1 MTPGK
6 TILITGGTGLVGK
19 HLHQQLLV
27 KGYNIK
33 ILSSNESAC
42 NGINTFYWNINTG
55 FIDKRALENVN
66 YIVHLAGAN
75 IAQKRWTA
83 AQKQNILDS
92 RIKSIQLL
100 LNTIDLSTNQLSAVV
115 SSSATGYYGA
125 YTSEKIYHES
135 DAAAEDFLGHTCF
148 QWENSVNQFHQLKV
162 RTVVLRTGVVFA
174 KGGGALE
181 KLKMFAKFGLSA
193 AFGTGKQYFPW
204 IHIHDL
210 CAMYIKAIEDNTMH
224 GAYNAVAPQHINN
237 KDFTIAFAKSLRKP
251 YFLPNVPAFV
261 LKTILGEMAVMLL
274 EGSRISCKKIQNTG
288 FDFKFKDC
296 EEALRDLIV

>member
-19 HLHQQLLV
+19 HLQHQLLV

-33 ILSSNESAC
+33 VLSSNESAC
-42 NGINTFYWNINTG
+42 DGITIFYWNITSG
-55 FIDKRALENVN
+55 YIDIRAIENVN

-92 RIKSIQLL
+92 RIKSMQLL
-100 LNTIDLSTNQLSAVV
+100 YSAIDKSTHQLSAVI
-115 SSSATGYYGA
+115 SSSGAGYYGA
-125 YTSEKIYHES
+125 YTNEKIYHES
-135 DAAAEDFLGHTCF
+135 DTAAEDFLGSICL
-148 QWENSVNQFHQLKV
+148 QWENSVAQFSELKI
-162 RTVVLRTGVVFA
+162 RTVALRAGVVLA

-181 KLKMFAKFGLSA
+181 KLKMVAKFGLSA

-210 CAMYIKAIEDNTMH
+210 CAIYIKAIEDNNMR

-237 KDFTIAFAKSLRKP
+237 KYFTSTLAKCLRKP

-261 LKTILGEMAVMLL
+261 LKIMLGEMAVMLL
-274 EGSRISCKKIQNTG
+274 EGSRVSCEKIQDAG
-288 FDFKFKDC
+288 FVFKFKDC
-296 EEALRDLIV
+296 EEAIRDLIV

>member
-1 MTPGK
+1 MTIGK
-6 TILITGGTGLVGK
+6 TILITGGTGLIGK
-19 HLHQQLLV
+19 NLQQLLLS
-27 KGYNIK
+27 KGYQCK
-33 ILSSNESAC
+33 ILSSNKSFC
-42 NGINTFYWNINTG
+42 NEKNSFYWNINSG

-92 RIKSIQLL
+92 RIKSMQLL
-100 LNTIDLSTNQLSAVV
+100 YNSVDKSKHQISAVI
-115 SSSATGYYGA
+115 SASGVGYYGA
-125 YTSEKIYHES
+125 YTSEKIYKET
-135 DAAAEDFLGHTCF
+135 DAAAEDFLGNTCL
-148 QWENSVNQFHQLKV
+148 QWENSVAKFSELSI

-174 KGGGALE
+174 KDGGAIE
-181 KLKMFAKFGLSA
+181 KLKLFAKFGLSS
-193 AFGTGKQYFPW
+193 AFGTGQQYFPW

-210 CAMYIKAIEDNTMH
+210 CAMYIKAIEDNTIH

-237 KDFTIAFAKSLRKP
+237 KDLTIALAKSLRKP

-261 LKTILGEMAVMLL
+261 LKIILGEMAVMLL
-274 EGSRISCKKIQNTG
+274 EGSRVSCEKIQSAG
-288 FDFKFKDC
+288 FGFKFNKC

>member
-19 HLHQQLLV
+19 HLQHQLLV

-33 ILSSNESAC
+33 VLSSNESAC
-42 NGINTFYWNINTG
+42 DGITIFYWNITSG
-55 FIDKRALENVN
+55 YIDIRAIEKVN

-92 RIKSIQLL
+92 RIKSMQLL
-100 LNTIDLSTNQLSAVV
+100 YSAIDKSTHQLSAVI
-115 SSSATGYYGA
+115 SSSGAGYYGA
-125 YTSEKIYHES
+125 YTNEKIYHES
-135 DAAAEDFLGHTCF
+135 DTAAEDFLGSICL
-148 QWENSVNQFHQLKV
+148 QWENSVAQFSELKI
-162 RTVVLRTGVVFA
+162 RTVALRAGVVFA

-210 CAMYIKAIEDNTMH
+210 CAIYIKAIEDNNMR

-237 KDFTIAFAKSLRKP
+237 KYFTSTLAKCLRKP

-261 LKTILGEMAVMLL
+261 LKIMLGEMAVLLL
-274 EGSRISCKKIQNTG
+274 EGSRVSCEKIQDAG
-288 FDFKFKDC
+288 FAFKFKDC
-296 EEALRDLIV
+296 EEAIRDLIV

>member
-1 MTPGK
+1 MSHGK

-33 ILSSNESAC
+33 ILSSNKSAC
-42 NGINTFYWNINTG
+42 NGITTFYWNINTG

-115 SSSATGYYGA
+115 SSSASGYYGA

-135 DAAAEDFLGHTCF
+135 DAAAEDFLGHTCL
-148 QWENSVNQFHQLKV
+148 QWENSVNQFHQLKI

-210 CAMYIKAIEDNTMH
+210 CAMYIKAIEDNAIQ

-274 EGSRISCKKIQNTG
+274 KGSRVSCKKIQNTG
-288 FDFKFKDC
+288 FDFKFKEC
-296 EEALRDLIV
+296 EEALRDVIV